1 MRLHHTALCAALVL
15 VLSGALAA
23 QQQTADLIIT
33 NARVYTVDDR
43 RPFGQAM
50 AIGGGRVRFVGSDR
64 GALALRGP
72 RTRVV
77 DLDGRTVIPG
87 MVDAHAH
94 LLGLGMALRTVDLT
108 GTKSYEEVVAR
119 VVARARE
126 VPAGTWI
133 LGRGWDQ
140 NDWGDTRF
148 PSHEA
153 LSRAVPEH
161 PVYLT
166 RVDGHAALVNARA
179 MTAANLGA
187 TATNPEGGR
196 IERLANGSPS
206 GVLVDRAMG
215 LVQRAIPPSSR
226 DQVRAAILAAVKEAN
241 RWGLTGIH
249 DAGVGRATI
258 DVYEE
263 LAREGRYDLRNYVMI
278 ASDDANLDHYLKRG
292 PQSALYDGRVW
303 IRAIKISADGALGS
317 RGAALIEPY
326 TDSPEHSG
334 LITTP
339 RERIEQ
345 VAVRALRSGF
355 QLNVHAIGDRAN
367 RTVLDAFQAALGTVP
382 AADHR
387 FRIEHAQI
395 LHYADIPRFAEL
407 DVIPSMQASHQTS
420 DMYWAGNRLGPTRL
434 LGAYAWRAL
443 LQTGVIIPNGS
454 DFPVEQVNPLISFHA
469 SISRQDEHNWPTGG
483 WFAEQ
488 RMTRDEALKSMTLW
502 PAIAAFQE
510 ADLGSLAP
518 GKLADF
524 VVLDQ
529 DIMSV
534 APERILATRVVATY
548 MAGRPVYERSATP
561 PATRAALGAP

>member
-1 MRLHHTALCAALVL
+1 M
-15 VLSGALAA
+15 
-23 QQQTADLIIT
+23 
-33 NARVYTVDDR
+33 
-43 RPFGQAM
+43 
-50 AIGGGRVRFVGSDR
+50 
-64 GALALRGP
+64 
-72 RTRVV
+72 
-77 DLDGRTVIPG
+77 
-87 MVDAHAH
+87 
-94 LLGLGMALRTVDLT
+94 
-108 GTKSYEEVVAR
+108 
-119 VVARARE
+119 
-126 VPAGTWI
+126 PAGTWI
-133 LGRGWDQ
+133 IGRGWDQ

-153 LSRAVPEH
+153 LSRAVPDH

-179 MTAANLGA
+179 MTAANLTA

-196 IERLANGSPS
+196 IERLPDGAPS

-215 LVQRAIPPSSR
+215 LVQRAIPPAPR
-226 DQVRAAILAAVKEAN
+226 DEVRAAVLAAVKEAN

-249 DAGVGRATI
+249 DAGVGRSTI

-278 ASDDANLDHYLKRG
+278 SSDDATLDHYFKRG
-292 PQSALYDGRVW
+292 AQSGLHDGRVW
-303 IRAIKISADGALGS
+303 IRSIKISADGALGS
-317 RGAALIEPY
+317 RGAALLEPY
-326 TDSPEHSG
+326 SDSPEHSG

-367 RTVLDAFQAALGTVP
+367 RTVLDAFEAALGTVP
-382 AADHR
+382 TADHR
-387 FRIEHAQI
+387 FRVEHAQI

-443 LQTGVIIPNGS
+443 LETGVIIPNGS

-469 SISRQDEHNWPTGG
+469 SVSRQDENNWPTGG

-488 RMTRDEALKSMTLW
+488 RMTREEALKSMTLW

-510 ADLGSLAP
+510 AELGSLAP

-534 APERILATRVVATY
+534 APERILATRVLATY
-548 MAGRPVYERSATP
+548 LAGRPVYERSATP
-561 PATRAALGAP
+561 AATRAEVGAP

>member
-1 MRLHHTALCAALVL
+1 MRLQHTASLAALL
-15 VLSGALAA
+15 VTIPAALTA
-23 QQQTADLIIT
+23 QPARADLIVT
-33 NARVYTVDDR
+33 NARIYTVDER
-43 RPFGQAM
+43 RPFGEAM
-50 AIGGGRVRFVGSDR
+50 AISGGRVRFVGSDR

-72 RTRVV
+72 RTRVI
-77 DLDGRTVIPG
+77 DMEGRTVIPG

-108 GTKSYEEVVAR
+108 GTKSYDDVIAR
-119 VVARARE
+119 VAARARD

-166 RVDGHAALVNARA
+166 RVDGHAALVNSRA
-179 MTAANLGA
+179 MTAASLTA
-187 TATNPEGGR
+187 AATNPEGGR
-196 IERLANGSPS
+196 IERLANGAPS
-206 GVLVDRAMG
+206 GVRVDRAMG
-215 LVQRAIPPSSR
+215 LVQRSIPPAAR
-226 DQVRAAILAAVKEAN
+226 DEVRAAILAAVKEAN

-249 DAGVGRATI
+249 DAGVGRSTI

-278 ASDDANLDHYLKRG
+278 SSDDATLDHYFKRG
-292 PQSALYDGRVW
+292 PQSALHDGRVW
-303 IRAIKISADGALGS
+303 IRSVKISADGALGS
-317 RGAALIEPY
+317 RGAALLEPY
-326 TDSPEHSG
+326 SDSPEHSG

-339 RERIEQ
+339 RERIES

-367 RTVLDAFQAALGTVP
+367 RTVLDAFEAALGTVP
-382 AADHR
+382 ASDHR
-387 FRIEHAQI
+387 FRVEHAQI

-454 DFPVEQVNPLISFHA
+454 DFPVEHVNPLISFHA
-469 SISRQDEHNWPTGG
+469 SVSRQDENNWPTGG

-510 ADLGSLAP
+510 PELGSLAP

-529 DIMSV
+529 DIMTV

-548 MAGRPVYERSATP
+548 LGGRPVYEKTTTP
-561 PATRAALGAP
+561 AATRAALGEP